1 MFHYVLFQLKPE
13 LTADV
18 MESLYECTYARL
30 KETLPGVIGT
40 FFRRN
45 CILRECN
52 MDVMITV
59 HLKSRETLSQ
69 YLQHPLHLKFI
80 ESTHD
85 YVAQRVSFDW
95 AGEEED
101 ND

>member
-1 MFHYVLFQLKPE
+1 
-13 LTADV
+13 
-18 MESLYECTYARL
+18 
-30 KETLPGVIGT
+30 
-40 FFRRN
+40 
-45 CILRECN
+45 